1 MRIRARSLWNL
12 IVTAAPLSIII
23 MPDDGNR
30 HALPEKETGPRLVD
44 RVRCDH
50 SPAPRAKTMNLATS
64 YLGLT
69 LRTPLIVSASPLTE
83 ESENVKKMADAGAS
97 AIVFHSLFEEQLR
110 REHFQ
115 QLAAATKNQFGTDA
129 PAELL
134 SGEVEERQLVR
145 GSTRYLRQIE
155 AAKHSVDIPIIASLN
170 GTTFGGWTTFARA
183 LEKAGADALELNI
196 YSIPTNPETT
206 ADEIE
211 LNYLTILASLK
222 AQVKIPIAVKLAP
235 FFTNFSRFA
244 HQLDQH
250 GADGLVLFNRF
261 YQPDIDVESLTVSP
275 SVQLSTP
282 EATRLPMRWIALL
295 DGRVRASLAATSGIH
310 RGIDAFKMLL
320 AGANATMLCS
330 VLLQRGIEHIA
341 TVEHELVKAMETHGF
356 SSVAEFRGKLSHK
369 NSGDPGAFERA
380 QYLRAVGTD

>member
-183 LEKAGADALELNI
+183 LEKAGADALELN
-196 YSIPTNPETT
+196 
-206 ADEIE
+206 
-211 LNYLTILASLK
+211 YLTILASLK